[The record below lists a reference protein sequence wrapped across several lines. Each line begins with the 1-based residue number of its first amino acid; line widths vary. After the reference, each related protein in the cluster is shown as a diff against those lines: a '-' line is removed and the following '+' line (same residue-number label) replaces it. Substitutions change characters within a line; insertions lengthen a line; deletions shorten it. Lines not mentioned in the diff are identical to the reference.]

1 MQLARTGLIHASS
14 RLTLVT
20 RSVIQSGLHVSHLS
34 LRLPEDVEQR
44 LLKEAEL
51 AGRNRSDLVREA
63 LAEYLTRKDRE
74 RLIKEMKRAAS
85 VAYSNPEVAEEA
97 RQIQQEFDD
106 VDDGLKWIEAE
117 ERAAGIDPDDQW
129 WE

>member
-1 MQLARTGLIHASS
+1 M
-14 RLTLVT
+14 
-20 RSVIQSGLHVSHLS
+20 SHLS
-34 LRLPEDVEQR
+34 LRLPEDVERR
-44 LLKEAEL
+44 LLKEARL

-74 RLIKEMKRAAS
+74 RLVEDMKRAAS
-85 VAYSNPEVAEEA
+85 AVYSKPEVAEEA

-106 VDDGLKWIEAE
+106 VDDSLKWIEAE
-117 ERAAGIDPDDQW
+117 ERAASIDSDDQW